1 MIVRNQKTQWM
12 LGVAICSFVGCQT
25 TNLSVPLTS
34 QLGKLKAP
42 SNNVASSPI
51 TQSNGTAGSLSQ
63 SSRSP
68 STIDEQNVRL
78 VQHTEPKI
86 AANGSNQIASEPYAV
101 AVPREPM
108 AHNHGPQFETQ
119 SMAPIYSAMPPHVMG
134 SNMPYGH
141 VATPARPL
149 LRGKP
154 RIHAGGAYQPIF
166 NQTDGSCN
174 TCNTCETDLSCACEP
189 TDFAFAVPRESD
201 PQEYL
206 FDGGDQEPKVRVR
219 RDNSYIGLDPEDT
232 VIQYETMDGKVHVD
246 SGCRVAIYA
255 PRFASVRKRYNPV
268 ERDQSMQVINVAQ
281 PHGPKMAQNILPP
294 IEKRA
299 QTRYVADSQTRIVEA
314 VRQGVKPLP
323 AETMVTPVVVIEEQD
338 TLALLDLL
346 NVGLTQYRD
355 KQALL
360 DGILAAREWSTPES
374 IGVLENGAEPMSV
387 IGNQGT
393 NGVTHYERK
402 GARIRLCKVAS
413 EQMAHPGDTIQFVIR
428 FDNVGEQPVSNLVV
442 TDSLTGRLEYVP
454 DTQKSTRDAQF
465 VLTPNGAGSETL
477 RWELQRELGP
487 GEGGLIS
494 FECKVR

>member
-63 SSRSP
+63 SSRST

-154 RIHAGGAYQPIF
+154 RIHAGGAYQPYSTKLMVPATHATHAKPTCHAHASP
-166 NQTDGSCN
+166 QTLRSRF
-174 TCNTCETDLSCACEP
+174 LAS
-189 TDFAFAVPRESD
+189 RILKSIS
-201 PQEYL
+201 L
-206 FDGGDQEPKVRVR
+206 
-219 RDNSYIGLDPEDT
+219 T
-232 VIQYETMDGKVHVD
+232 VVT
-246 SGCRVAIYA
+246 RN
-255 PRFASVRKRYNPV
+255 PRFVF
-268 ERDQSMQVINVAQ
+268 D
-281 PHGPKMAQNILPP
+281 
-294 IEKRA
+294 
-299 QTRYVADSQTRIVEA
+299 
-314 VRQGVKPLP
+314 
-323 AETMVTPVVVIEEQD
+323 VT
-338 TLALLDLL
+338 TA
-346 NVGLTQYRD
+346 TS
-355 KQALL
+355 A
-360 DGILAAREWSTPES
+360 
-374 IGVLENGAEPMSV
+374 
-387 IGNQGT
+387 
-393 NGVTHYERK
+393 
-402 GARIRLCKVAS
+402 
-413 EQMAHPGDTIQFVIR
+413 
-428 FDNVGEQPVSNLVV
+428 
-442 TDSLTGRLEYVP
+442 
-454 DTQKSTRDAQF
+454 
-465 VLTPNGAGSETL
+465 
-477 RWELQRELGP
+477 
-487 GEGGLIS
+487 
-494 FECKVR
+494 

>member
-1 MIVRNQKTQWM
+1 MIVRIQINRRM
-12 LGVAICSFVGCQT
+12 LGVGICLLVGCQT
-25 TNLSVPLTS
+25 TNLSAPLAGQLSQSNAAPHKLAAPITS
-34 QLGKLKAP
+34 QQA
-42 SNNVASSPI
+42 AA
-51 TQSNGTAGSLSQ
+51 TQSLSQ
-63 SSRSP
+63 PTSNIASP
-68 STIDEQNVRL
+68 KERTIQL
-78 VQHTEPKI
+78 VQHTEPQ
-86 AANGSNQIASEPYAV
+86 AGSGTPNPSVANPYAT

-108 AHNHGPQFETQ
+108 VYSPGSAFETQ
-119 SMAPIYSAMPPHVMG
+119 PLAPIYSTMPAHIMG
-134 SNMPYGH
+134 SNMAYGQ
-141 VATPARPL
+141 VATPVRPL
-149 LRGKP
+149 LRGRP

-166 NQTDGSCN
+166 NQDDG
-174 TCNTCETDLSCACEP
+174 TCNVCETELSCACEP
-189 TDFAFAVPRESD
+189 SDFAFAVPRETD

-206 FDGGDQEPKVRVR
+206 FDGGDREPKVRVR

-268 ERDQSMQVINVAQ
+268 EQDLSMQVVNVAQ

-294 IEKRA
+294 IEERS

-323 AETMVTPVVVIEEQD
+323 TEALVTPIIIIEEQD
-338 TLALLDLL
+338 TLALMDLL
-346 NVGLTQYRD
+346 STGEKRYRD
-355 KQALL
+355 KADLL
-360 DGILAAREWSTPES
+360 DAILAAREWSTPES
-374 IGVLENGAEPMSV
+374 IGIIADGTEPMSV

-393 NGVTHYERK
+393 SGVTHYERK

-428 FDNVGEQPVSNLVV
+428 FDNVGEQPLSNLVV

-477 RWELQRELGP
+477 RWELRRNLEP